1 MNLLLLEESD
11 FIAPDRVRITAPD
24 RVRITGRR
32 HKQLYEVIHAEP
44 GKRCKAGLLNGP
56 VGTAELISITPEA
69 AELVPSLD
77 REPPPP
83 LPVTL
88 AVALPRPP
96 TFVKVLHC
104 ATTMGVKRFFFLTT
118 RKAEKSYWSSP
129 AITPPEVAETLK
141 LALEQCGDT
150 VMPQVEFRRDFHRFV
165 REELPLLAAE
175 SDLFLGHPSAVRP
188 LPTRLERP
196 ATLLIGPEGGFTDS
210 EVELFT
216 GCGATPV
223 TLGRR
228 TLRTEFAVPAL
239 LAKLTAENTEFL

>member
-1 MNLLLLEESD
+1 M
-11 FIAPDRVRITAPD
+11 
-24 RVRITGRR
+24 
-32 HKQLYEVIHAEP
+32 
-44 GKRCKAGLLNGP
+44 
-56 VGTAELISITPEA
+56 
-69 AELVPSLD
+69 
-77 REPPPP
+77 
-83 LPVTL
+83 TL

-104 ATTMGVKRFFFLTT
+104 AATMGVKRFYFLTT

-129 AITPPEVAETLK
+129 AITPPEVEETLK

-150 VMPQVEFRRDFHRFV
+150 AMPQVEFRRNFRRFV
-165 REELPLLAAE
+165 QEELPLLAAD
-175 SDLFLGHPSAVRP
+175 SDLFIGHPAAERP

-196 ATLLIGPEGGFTDS
+196 ATLLIGPEGGFTDD

-216 GCGATPV
+216 GCGAMPV

-239 LAKLTAENTEFL
+239 LAKLTAENEEFL

>member
-11 FIAPDRVRITAPD
+11 FIAPD

-44 GKRCKAGLLNGP
+44 GKRCKAGLLNGQ